1 MTDESF
7 NSPKLCC
14 LKEMLVSKNKEKSL
28 CGENN
33 KSAALLGYLDMGKC
47 RPALHLHPRKK
58 SNELKINKMKV
69 INTTTTTSTTPHHGS
84 SYSMRWIYF
93 YSVLGSAFSACL
105 CCPVGGLLFIV
116 CCWFVGRLSCQY
128 LKHLYMCKG
137 LTNGLVISRNHV

>member
-47 RPALHLHPRKK
+47 RSALHLHPRKK
-58 SNELKINKMKV
+58 SNELEINKMKV
-69 INTTTTTSTTPHHGS
+69 INTTTSTSTSTAPRQFLFHAVNL
-84 SYSMRWIYF
+84 F
-93 YSVLGSAFSACL
+93 LFSVGQRFFGLPLLPCGWVIVYRLLLVCWSVVM
-105 CCPVGGLLFIV
+105 PVSEASLNV
-116 CCWFVGRLSCQY
+116 
-128 LKHLYMCKG
+128 
-137 LTNGLVISRNHV
+137 

>member
-69 INTTTTTSTTPHHGS
+69 INTTISQHPALHRTTAVLIPCGESIS
-84 SYSMRWIYF
+84 IQCWAALFRLA
-93 YSVLGSAFSACL
+93 SVALWVGYCL
-105 CCPVGGLLFIV
+105 SFVVGLL
-116 CCWFVGRLSCQY
+116 VGCHAS
-128 LKHLYMCKG
+128 
-137 LTNGLVISRNHV
+137 I

>member
-69 INTTTTTSTTPHHGS
+69 INTTTSHHHQHRTTAVLIPCRESIS
-84 SYSMRWIYF
+84 IQCWAALFRLA
-93 YSVLGSAFSACL
+93 SVALWVGYCL
-105 CCPVGGLLFIV
+105 SFVVGLL
-116 CCWFVGRLSCQY
+116 VGCHAS
-128 LKHLYMCKG
+128 
-137 LTNGLVISRNHV
+137 I